1 VTSPASPAA
10 WTIAKA
16 PPRRL
21 RNRILVAM
29 VAVAIGV
36 LVFTGV
42 VTVALTRRAAV
53 DAAAAQ
59 LRDRAP
65 AVSESLE
72 RLRTRLDT
80 QQAQQRSERGDLRVR
95 REFAA
100 FVRAAL
106 QISDGTLVAVTPD
119 GTVGTGSEVVTGTG
133 GGAVADG
140 SPILDLPPGV
150 TAADL
155 DPEALQAGETQSGT
169 DGDTVF
175 VAVPL
180 RAEPDGTIPVVV
192 LSNTVERGLAG
203 RAGPFFLFTAFVA
216 AAAATVVSYFLAR
229 RFTRPLAV
237 MGDTAGRIAAGD
249 LSARVDLGTHPTDEL
264 GALAGTLNDMAAQL
278 DEARGQERA
287 FLLSVSHDLRTP
299 LTSIRGYA
307 EAMTDGTADDAEAR
321 QRAAAVIASE
331 SRRLERLVA
340 DLLQLASLDARQFS
354 LRPRPLDAVATIR
367 DALDAFQP
375 GAEELGVSLQLDAP
389 DRIPAEA
396 DPERLGQIIANLV
409 ENALKYARTSVRVT
423 VASTTRAG
431 PAALEVEVADD
442 GPGIDPTEL
451 AAVFERL
458 YTARGAPARA
468 VGTGLGLAI
477 VRELVAAMGGQ
488 VSAASGPGGGATF
501 TVRLPVVAPAGPTSP
516 S

>member
-1 VTSPASPAA
+1 VTSL
-10 WTIAKA
+10 TT

-21 RNRILVAM
+21 RNRILAAM

-53 DAAAAQ
+53 DAAASE
-59 LRDRAP
+59 LRKRAP
-65 AVSESLE
+65 AVSASLE
-72 RLRTRLDT
+72 RLRTRLDA
-80 QQAQQRSERGDLRVR
+80 QQAQQRTARGDLRVR

-100 FVRAAL
+100 FVRATL
-106 QISDGTLVAVTPD
+106 QISDGTLVAITPD
-119 GTVGTGSEVVTGTG
+119 GAVGTGGEALL
-133 GGAVADG
+133 GAGPAAETA
-140 SPILDLPPGV
+140 PILDLPPGV
-150 TAADL
+150 TADDL

-169 DGDTVF
+169 VGDTVL
-175 VAVPL
+175 VAIPL
-180 RAEPDGTIPVVV
+180 REEPDGTIPVVV

-203 RAGPFFLFTAFVA
+203 RAGPFFVFTALVA
-216 AAAATVVSYFLAR
+216 AVAASVVSYYLAR

-249 LSARVDLGTHPTDEL
+249 LSARVDLGRHPTDEL
-264 GALAGTLNDMAAQL
+264 GALATTLNDMAAQL

-307 EAMTDGTADDAEAR
+307 EAMTDGTVDDADAR
-321 QRAAAVIASE
+321 RRAAAVIASE

-354 LRPRPLDAVATIR
+354 LRPGPLDAVVTIR
-367 DALDAFQP
+367 DAIDAFQP
-375 GAEELGVSLQLDAP
+375 GAEDLGIDLRLDAP
-389 DRIPAEA
+389 DRLPAHA
-396 DPERLGQIIANLV
+396 DPERLGQIIANLA
-409 ENALKYARTSVRVT
+409 ENALKYARSTVRVT
-423 VASTTRAG
+423 VTSAHDM
-431 PAALEVEVADD
+431 LVVEVRDD
-442 GPGIDPTEL
+442 GPGIDPAEL

-458 YTARGAPARA
+458 YTARGAPARS

-477 VRELVAAMGGQ
+477 VRELVVAMGGD
-488 VSAASGPGGGATF
+488 VSASSGPDDGATF
-501 TVRLPVVAPAGPTSP
+501 TVRLPVLETPGATGS

>member
-1 VTSPASPAA
+1 M
-10 WTIAKA
+10 IA
-16 PPRRL
+16 
-21 RNRILVAM
+21 I
-29 VAVAIGV
+29 AIGV

-42 VTVALTRRAAV
+42 TTVVLTRRAAV
-53 DAAAAQ
+53 NAAAAQ

-65 AVSESLE
+65 SVASSLE
-72 RLRTRLDT
+72 RLRTRLD
-80 QQAQQRSERGDLRVR
+80 AQQVRQRTAAGDQRVQ
-95 REFAA
+95 REFAT

-106 QISDGTLVAVTPD
+106 NISDGTLVSITPE
-119 GTVGTGSEVVTGTG
+119 GTVATGLDSLADVPAPTDAPTATPEV
-133 GGAVADG
+133 
-140 SPILDLPPGV
+140 LDLPPGV
-150 TAADL
+150 TADDL
-155 DPEALQAGETQSGT
+155 DPAAMQAGETQTGT
-169 DGDTVF
+169 DDDTVF

-180 RAEPDGTIPVVV
+180 GEEPDGTIPVIV

-203 RAGPFFLFTAFVA
+203 RAGPFFLFTALVA
-216 AAAATVVSYFLAR
+216 AVVASVVSYYLAR
-229 RFTRPLAV
+229 RFTLPLAV

-249 LSARVDLGTHPTDEL
+249 LSARVDLGRHPTDEL
-264 GALAGTLNDMAAQL
+264 GALAATLNDMAAQL
-278 DEARGQERA
+278 DDARGQERA

-307 EAMTDGTADDAEAR
+307 EAMTDGTVDDTEAR

-354 LRPRPLDAVATIR
+354 LRPRPLDAVTTVR
-367 DALDAFQP
+367 DAFDAFQP
-375 GAEELGVSLQLDAP
+375 GAEELGIDLQLDAP
-389 DRIPAEA
+389 EALPAYM

-409 ENALKYARTSVRVT
+409 ENALKYATHRVRVT
-423 VASTTRAG
+423 VTQREDLV
-431 PAALEVEVADD
+431 LEVRDD

-477 VRELVAAMGGQ
+477 VRELVAAMGGR
-488 VSAASGPGGGATF
+488 VSASSDPDGGATF
-501 TVRLPVVAPAGPTSP
+501 TVRLPVLEPPGPTS
-516 S
+516 SS